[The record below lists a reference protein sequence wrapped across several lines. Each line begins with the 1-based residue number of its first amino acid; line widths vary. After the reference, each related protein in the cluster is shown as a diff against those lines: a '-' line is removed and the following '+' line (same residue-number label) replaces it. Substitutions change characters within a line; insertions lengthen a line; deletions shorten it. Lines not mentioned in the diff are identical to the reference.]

1 MMTRRIPMRLSSAAC
16 FWPLEIALLVAT
28 GCSGDQA
35 WDAVQEISVT
45 WPEETTGESESDSS
59 TSATDTEPASTTTTG
74 GPGGSESDS
83 ESGSEGTTSSS
94 STTEG
99 VTTTDDPGVCGD
111 GMVGGDE
118 ECDDGNAD
126 NTDDCLNSCME
137 PYCGDG
143 LVAKDEECD
152 DGNTDDDDGCNTAC
166 ARDRLVFVTSKFYQ
180 GDLGT
185 VSGADQACR
194 GLASLAGL
202 EKSDEY
208 RAWISGPGHSPDTQ
222 FYKSKGRYV
231 LPTGDSVA
239 NNWEDLTDGD
249 LSAPI
254 NVDEQMVLQDVP
266 VWTNTSITGELHVDS
281 QDCGNW
287 FEKDPEFKGRFGLS
301 NEADESWTDYDGDP
315 VVCGAYA
322 HLYCFEQE

>member
-1 MMTRRIPMRLSSAAC
+1 MRLSSAAR
-16 FWPLEIALLVAT
+16 FWPLEIALLVST
-28 GCSGDQA
+28 GCTGDQA

-74 GPGGSESDS
+74 GPGGSES
-83 ESGSEGTTSSS
+83 ESEGTTSSS
-94 STTEG
+94 STTTAG

-152 DGNTDDDDGCNTAC
+152 DGNTNDDDGCNAAC
-166 ARDRLVFVTSKFYQ
+166 ARDRLVFVTSEFYQ
-180 GDLGT
+180 GNFGT
-185 VSGADQACR
+185 VSGANQACR
-194 GLASLAGL
+194 GLALLAGL
-202 EKSDEY
+202 EKSDQY
-208 RAWISGPGHSPDTQ
+208 RAWLSGPEHSPDTR
-222 FYKSKGRYV
+222 FFKSKGRYV
-231 LPTGDSVA
+231 LLNGTPVA
-239 NNWEDLTDGD
+239 NDWEDLTDGE
-249 LSAPI
+249 LLAPI
-254 NVDEQMVLQDVP
+254 NVDENESLKDTVP
-266 VWTNTSITGELHVDS
+266 VWTNTTVSGQIHPDS

-287 FEKDPEFKGRFGLS
+287 FETDFAFKGRYGWS
-301 NEADESWTDYDGDP
+301 NLDDTGWTDYQDDDP
-315 VVCGAYA
+315 VGCGAIA